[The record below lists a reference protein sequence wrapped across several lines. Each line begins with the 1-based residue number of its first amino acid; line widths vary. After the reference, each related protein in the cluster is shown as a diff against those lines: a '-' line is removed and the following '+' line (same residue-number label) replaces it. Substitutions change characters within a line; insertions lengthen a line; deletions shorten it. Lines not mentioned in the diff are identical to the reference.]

1 MITVLEFRVVGRKIH
16 CVRFRAQSSKV
27 GQGKVVA
34 SFRADVDEIPDG
46 VISALSSKEV
56 AQLYAW
62 FEAWRGLR
70 EKTLLSDARLVAGGW
85 MLEDLARAVGDP
97 SGLTSDQA
105 DLLWMGLT
113 RVAKALR
120 KAGFA
125 KPRRVPPVGKVAGQ
139 LDLLDELS

>member
-16 CVRFRAQSSKV
+16 CVRFRAQSSKI

-56 AQLYAW
+56 EQLYAW

-70 EKTLLSDARLVAGGW
+70 ERTLLSDARLAAGG
-85 MLEDLARAVGDP
+85 LDARGLGACGWRPRWVDSRAGGRLVDGADP
-97 SGLTSDQA
+97 G
-105 DLLWMGLT
+105 
-113 RVAKALR
+113 R
-120 KAGFA
+120 
-125 KPRRVPPVGKVAGQ
+125 
-139 LDLLDELS
+139 